1 MQEKM
6 IDGSYGE
13 PVPFDKDKME
23 ESLENPEVS
32 HVEVFP
38 GTEENLKNRRELIES
53 KRRKNRKRK
62 SKLQRKSRKRN

>member
-6 IDGSYGE
+6 MDGSYGE

-23 ESLENPEVS
+23 ESLKKPEVS
-32 HVEVFP
+32 HVEVFQ

-53 KRRKNRKRK
+53 KRRKDRKRK
-62 SKLQRKSRKRN
+62 NKFQRKSRKRS